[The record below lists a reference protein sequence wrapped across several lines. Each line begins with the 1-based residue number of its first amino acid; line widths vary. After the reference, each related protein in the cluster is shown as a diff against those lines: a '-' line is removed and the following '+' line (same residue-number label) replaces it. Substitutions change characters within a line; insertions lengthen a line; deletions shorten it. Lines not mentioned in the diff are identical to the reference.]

1 MLTVRPAQSKSMNR
15 TEVKSASATLHDDSS
30 IDSGK
35 DDWHD
40 TDLCLSIGESLL
52 DQVGHDSSSWFFV
65 VWVSCSNI
73 SHELSRV

>member
-15 TEVKSASATLHDDSS
+15 TEVKSASATLHEDSS

-35 DDWHD
+35 NDWHD

-52 DQVGHDSSSWFFV
+52 DQVGHDSSSLGFV
-65 VWVSCSNI
+65 LCLACSNV
-73 SHELSRV
+73 SHELVRV